1 MATRAAIIY
10 FDPEKLE
17 AISTYNHYDGY
28 PENLGAGLENH
39 YNDDMYAKKIAS
51 EGYISYLDPETGD
64 VEVSNPRDKDVDPE
78 RMRLTDDM
86 GQTAMDL
93 AEMISSYGADYAYIW
108 SPAVEEWMTVKG
120 GSTKSMYTTIDQLM
134 PELFGMGTNPEN
146 DMMEEKDYMT
156 EWKAFLNENTV
167 EKVMS
172 QAMFKLQDEP
182 KEMVDAYK
190 KSLAN
195 DIRLNGKETYADYSV
210 EDFIEDYNEYINDKM
225 SMEESMKSRWQ
236 HRAGIKK

>member
-17 AISTYNHYDGY
+17 AVSTYNHYDGY

-64 VEVSNPRDKDVDPE
+64 IEVSNPKDKNVDPDI
-78 RMRLTDDM
+78 MSLTDDM
-86 GQTAMDL
+86 SQTAMDL

-108 SPAVEEWMTVKG
+108 SPSIDKWMTIKG

-146 DMMEEKDYMT
+146 DMMEEKD
-156 EWKAFLNENTV
+156 
-167 EKVMS
+167 
-172 QAMFKLQDEP
+172 
-182 KEMVDAYK
+182 
-190 KSLAN
+190 
-195 DIRLNGKETYADYSV
+195 
-210 EDFIEDYNEYINDKM
+210 
-225 SMEESMKSRWQ
+225 
-236 HRAGIKK
+236 

>member
-1 MATRAAIIY
+1 MATRAAIVY
-10 FDPEKLE
+10 FDPERLE

-28 PENLGAGLENH
+28 PEGLGAGLKNH

-64 VEVSNPRDKDVDPE
+64 VEVSNPRDKDVDPD

-108 SPAVEEWMTVKG
+108 SPAVEKWMTVKG

-146 DMMEEKDYMT
+146 DPQAGDFMT
-156 EWKAFLNENTV
+156 EWKSFLNEASDLD
-167 EKVMS
+167 KVMS
-172 QAMFKLQDEP
+172 QAFFKLQDEP
-182 KEMVDAYK
+182 KEMLSAYK
-190 KSLAN
+190 ASLTN
-195 DIRLNGKETYADYSV
+195 DIRLNGKDSYADFTV
-210 EDFIEDYNEYINDKM
+210 EDFIEDYENYIGDKM
-225 SMEESMKSRWQ
+225 DF
-236 HRAGIKK
+236 

>member
-28 PENLGAGLENH
+28 PENLGAGLEAH
-39 YNDDMYAKKIAS
+39 YNDDFKANRIAS

-64 VEVSNPRDKDVDPE
+64 IEVTNPRDKDVEPQ
-78 RMRLTDDM
+78 RMRLSDDM
-86 GQTAMDL
+86 GETAMGL
-93 AEMISSYGADYAYIW
+93 AELINSHDADYAYIW
-108 SPAVEEWMTVKG
+108 SPAIDKWMTIKG
-120 GSTKSMYTTIDQLM
+120 GSTKSIYSTVDQLM

-146 DMMEEKDYMT
+146 DPQSGDFMT
-156 EWKAFLNENTV
+156 EWKAFLNEANDV
-167 EKVMS
+167 DKVMS
-172 QAMFKLQDEP
+172 QAFFKLQDEP

-195 DIRLNGKETYADYSV
+195 DIRLNGKEQYTDYSV
-210 EDFIEDYNEYINDKM
+210 EDFIEDYENYVGDKM
-225 SMEESMKSRWQ
+225 DS
-236 HRAGIKK
+236 

>member
-28 PENLGAGLENH
+28 PEGLGAGLKNH

-64 VEVSNPRDKDVDPE
+64 IEVSNPRDKDVDPD

-108 SPAVEEWMTVKG
+108 SPTIDKWMTVKG
-120 GSTKSMYTTIDQLM
+120 GSTKSMYNTIDQLM

-146 DMMEEKDYMT
+146 DPQAGDFMT
-156 EWKAFLNENTV
+156 EWQSFLNEESFFKDNPVTIRW
-167 EKVMS
+167 EKVRDNAYRML
-172 QAMFKLQDEP
+172 KNEP
-182 KEMVDAYK
+182 GKAVNDYVDALERQITK
-190 KSLAN
+190 MPSDLDDMIDWEADDFLN
-195 DIRLNGKETYADYSV
+195 DFREFETRY
-210 EDFIEDYNEYINDKM
+210 M
-225 SMEESMKSRWQ
+225 
-236 HRAGIKK
+236 

>member
-28 PENLGAGLENH
+28 PENLGAGLKNH

-146 DMMEEKDYMT
+146 DPQAGDFMT
-156 EWKAFLNENTV
+156 EWKNFLNEANDLD
-167 EKVMS
+167 KVMS
-172 QAMFKLQDEP
+172 QAMFRLQDEP
-182 KEMVDAYK
+182 KEMLDAYK

-210 EDFIEDYNEYINDKM
+210 EDFIEDYREYVNDKM
-225 SMEESMKSRWQ
+225 D
-236 HRAGIKK
+236 A

>member
-17 AISTYNHYDGY
+17 AVSTYNHYDGY

-39 YNDDMYAKKIAS
+39 YNDDIYAKKIAS

-64 VEVSNPRDKDVDPE
+64 VEVSNPRDKDVDPT
-78 RMRLTDDM
+78 RMRLSDDM
-86 GQTAMDL
+86 EQTAMDL
-93 AEMISSYGADYAYIW
+93 AEMINSYSADYAYIW
-108 SPAVEEWMTVKG
+108 SPAVEKWMTIKG
-120 GSTKSMYTTIDQLM
+120 GSTKSIYTTIDQLM

-156 EWKAFLNENTV
+156 EWKAFLNEANDV
-167 EKVMS
+167 DKVLS

-182 KEMVDAYK
+182 KEMLSAYK
-190 KSLAN
+190 ASLAN
-195 DIRLNGKETYADYSV
+195 DIRLNGQDTYADYSV
-210 EDFIEDYNEYINDKM
+210 EDFIEDYENYIADKM
-225 SMEESMKSRWQ
+225 DF
-236 HRAGIKK
+236 

>member
-17 AISTYNHYDGY
+17 AVSTYNHYDGY
-28 PENLGAGLENH
+28 PENLGAGLKNH

-64 VEVSNPRDKDVDPE
+64 IEVSNPRDKDVDPD

-86 GQTAMDL
+86 GQTAMDI

-156 EWKAFLNENTV
+156 EWKSFLNENTV

-195 DIRLNGKETYADYSV
+195 DIRLNGQESYADFSV
-210 EDFIEDYNEYINDKM
+210 EDFIEDYREYVNDKM
-225 SMEESMKSRWQ
+225 D
-236 HRAGIKK
+236 A

>member
-17 AISTYNHYDGY
+17 AVSTYNHYDGY
-28 PENLGAGLENH
+28 PENLGVGLKNH

-64 VEVSNPRDKDVDPE
+64 IEVSNPRDNDVDPDITF
-78 RMRLTDDM
+78 LTDDM
-86 GQTAMDL
+86 AQTAMDL

-108 SPAVEEWMTVKG
+108 SPAVEEWMTIKG

-134 PELFGMGTNPEN
+134 PELFGMGTNPED

-156 EWKAFLNENTV
+156 EWKSFLNENTV

-195 DIRLNGKETYADYSV
+195 DIRLNGQESYADFSV
-210 EDFIEDYNEYINDKM
+210 EDFIEDYREYVNDKM
-225 SMEESMKSRWQ
+225 DY
-236 HRAGIKK
+236 

>member
-17 AISTYNHYDGY
+17 AVSTYNHYDGY

-64 VEVSNPRDKDVDPE
+64 VEVSNPRDKDVDPD

-86 GQTAMDL
+86 DQTAMDL

-108 SPAVEEWMTVKG
+108 SPAVEKWITIKG
-120 GSTKSMYTTIDQLM
+120 GSTKSIYTTVGQLM

-146 DMMEEKDYMT
+146 DPQAGDFMT
-156 EWKAFLNENTV
+156 EWKAFLNEANDV
-167 EKVMS
+167 DKVMS
-172 QAMFKLQDEP
+172 QAFFKLQDEP
-182 KEMVDAYK
+182 KEMVSAYK

-195 DIRLNGKETYADYSV
+195 DIRLNGKDSYADFSV
-210 EDFIEDYNEYINDKM
+210 EDFIEDYNEYVNDKM
-225 SMEESMKSRWQ
+225 D
-236 HRAGIKK
+236 A

>member
-1 MATRAAIIY
+1 MATRAAIVY
-10 FDPEKLE
+10 FDPERLE

-28 PENLGAGLENH
+28 PEGLGAGLKNH

-64 VEVSNPRDKDVDPE
+64 VEVSNPRDKDVDPD

-108 SPAVEEWMTVKG
+108 SPAVEKWMTVKG

-146 DMMEEKDYMT
+146 DPQAGDFMT
-156 EWKAFLNENTV
+156 EWKTFLNEESGV
-167 EKVMS
+167 DKVIS
-172 QAMFKLQDEP
+172 QAFFKLQDEP
-182 KEMVDAYK
+182 KEMVSAYK

-210 EDFIEDYNEYINDKM
+210 EDFIEDYENYIGDKM
-225 SMEESMKSRWQ
+225 DS
-236 HRAGIKK
+236 

>member
-17 AISTYNHYDGY
+17 AVSTYNHYDGY

-64 VEVSNPRDKDVDPE
+64 IEVSNPKDKNVDPDI
-78 RMRLTDDM
+78 MSLTDDM
-86 GQTAMDL
+86 SQTAMDL

-108 SPAVEEWMTVKG
+108 SPSIDKWMTIKG

-156 EWKAFLNENTV
+156 EWKSFISENDDAKV
-167 EKVMS
+167 RFEKIRDNAYRMLKHEDGKQVN
-172 QAMFKLQDEP
+172 AY
-182 KEMVDAYK
+182 VDALERQIK
-190 KSLAN
+190 FKPT
-195 DIRLNGKETYADYSV
+195 DADEMINYDRS
-210 EDFIEDYNEYINDKM
+210 DFQADFDDYVSDKM
-225 SMEESMKSRWQ
+225 DS
-236 HRAGIKK
+236 

>member
-17 AISTYNHYDGY
+17 AVSTYNHYDGY

-64 VEVSNPRDKDVDPE
+64 VEVSNPRDKDVDPT

-86 GQTAMDL
+86 EQTAMDL
-93 AEMISSYGADYAYIW
+93 AELINSYSADYAYIW
-108 SPAVEEWMTVKG
+108 SPAVEEWMTIKG
-120 GSTKSMYTTIDQLM
+120 GSTKSIYTTIDQLM

-156 EWKAFLNENTV
+156 EWKAFLNEANDV
-167 EKVMS
+167 DKVMS
-172 QAMFKLQDEP
+172 QAFFKLQDEP
-182 KEMVDAYK
+182 KEMVSAYK

-195 DIRLNGKETYADYSV
+195 DIRLNGKDSYADFSV
-210 EDFIEDYNEYINDKM
+210 EDFIEDYNEYVSDKM
-225 SMEESMKSRWQ
+225 DF
-236 HRAGIKK
+236 

>member
-10 FDPEKLE
+10 FDPEQLE
-17 AISTYNHYDGY
+17 AVSTYNHYDGY
-28 PENLGAGLENH
+28 PENLGAGLKNH

-64 VEVSNPRDKDVDPE
+64 IEVSNPKDKDVDPD

-108 SPAVEEWMTVKG
+108 SPATEEWMTIKG

-134 PELFGMGTNPEN
+134 PELFGMGNTPDK
-146 DMMEEKDYMT
+146 DMMEGDYVT
-156 EWKAFLNENTV
+156 EWKTFLTEQSSPAAITISGDQMKQLHEKGAVMVKVIVQDKDGSNTREIQYPLSFLDYEKDIDDV
-167 EKVMS
+167 ESIDDLM
-172 QAMFKLQDEP
+172 
-182 KEMVDAYK
+182 
-190 KSLAN
+190 
-195 DIRLNGKETYADYSV
+195 
-210 EDFIEDYNEYINDKM
+210 
-225 SMEESMKSRWQ
+225 
-236 HRAGIKK
+236 

>member
-64 VEVSNPRDKDVDPE
+64 IEVSNPRDKDVDPD

-86 GQTAMDL
+86 GQTAMDI

-108 SPAVEEWMTVKG
+108 SPATEEWMTIKG

-134 PELFGMGTNPEN
+134 PVLFGMGTNPED

-195 DIRLNGKETYADYSV
+195 DIRLNGQESYADFSV
-210 EDFIEDYNEYINDKM
+210 EDFIEDYREYVNDKM
-225 SMEESMKSRWQ
+225 DM
-236 HRAGIKK
+236 

>member
-17 AISTYNHYDGY
+17 AVSTYNHYDGY

-64 VEVSNPRDKDVDPE
+64 VEVSNPRDKDVDPT

-86 GQTAMDL
+86 EQTAMDL
-93 AEMISSYGADYAYIW
+93 AELINSYSADYAYIW
-108 SPAVEEWMTVKG
+108 SPAIDKWMTIKG
-120 GSTKSMYTTIDQLM
+120 GSTKSIYSTVDQLM

-146 DMMEEKDYMT
+146 DMMEEKNYMT
-156 EWKAFLNENTV
+156 EWKAFLNEESFFKDDPATIRW
-167 EKVMS
+167 EKIRDNAYRMLKQEDGRQVN
-172 QAMFKLQDEP
+172 DY
-182 KEMVDAYK
+182 VDALERQIK
-190 KSLAN
+190 FKPSDL
-195 DIRLNGKETYADYSV
+195 DM
-210 EDFIEDYNEYINDKM
+210 FIEFDREDWKADFDDYIYDRM
-225 SMEESMKSRWQ
+225 DL
-236 HRAGIKK
+236 

>member
-17 AISTYNHYDGY
+17 AVSTYNHYDGY

-64 VEVSNPRDKDVDPE
+64 IEVTNARDKDVNPD

-93 AEMISSYGADYAYIW
+93 AELINSYSADYAYIW
-108 SPAVEEWMTVKG
+108 SPAIDKWMTIKG
-120 GSTKSMYTTIDQLM
+120 GSTKSIYTTVDQLM

-146 DMMEEKDYMT
+146 DPQAGDFMT
-156 EWKAFLNENTV
+156 EWKTFLNEESFFKDDPTTIRW
-167 EKVMS
+167 EKVRDNAYRMLK
-172 QAMFKLQDEP
+172 QEDGRQVNDY
-182 KEMVDAYK
+182 VDAIERQIK
-190 KSLAN
+190 FKPSDL
-195 DIRLNGKETYADYSV
+195 DM
-210 EDFIEDYNEYINDKM
+210 FIEFDREDWKADFDDYITDRM
-225 SMEESMKSRWQ
+225 DL
-236 HRAGIKK
+236 

>member
-17 AISTYNHYDGY
+17 AVSTYNHYDGY
-28 PENLGAGLENH
+28 PENLGAGLKKH

-51 EGYISYLDPETGD
+51 EGYISYLDLETGD
-64 VEVSNPRDKDVDPE
+64 IEVTNARDKDVDPE

-108 SPAVEEWMTVKG
+108 SPAVEEWMTIKG

-146 DMMEEKDYMT
+146 DPQAGDFMT
-156 EWKAFLNENTV
+156 EWKSFLNENTV
-167 EKVMS
+167 DETEFNFLKTILGKKYSDSEIEMYLKS
-172 QAMFKLQDEP
+172 DSFKRASMDDDM
-182 KEMVDAYK
+182 EMVA
-190 KSLAN
+190 SNASN
-195 DIRLNGKETYADYSV
+195 WE
-210 EDFIEDYNEYINDKM
+210 NEFFEFFENPDNV
-225 SMEESMKSRWQ
+225 
-236 HRAGIKK
+236 

>member
-17 AISTYNHYDGY
+17 AVSTYNHYDGY
-28 PENLGAGLENH
+28 PENLGAGLKNH

-64 VEVSNPRDKDVDPE
+64 IEVSNPRDKDVDPE

-86 GQTAMDL
+86 AQTAMDI

-195 DIRLNGKETYADYSV
+195 DIRLNGQESYADFSV

-225 SMEESMKSRWQ
+225 DY
-236 HRAGIKK
+236 

>member
-17 AISTYNHYDGY
+17 AVSTYNHYDGY

-64 VEVSNPRDKDVDPE
+64 IEVSNPKDKNVDPDI
-78 RMRLTDDM
+78 MSLTDDM
-86 GQTAMDL
+86 SQTAMDL

-108 SPAVEEWMTVKG
+108 SPSIDKWMTIKG
-120 GSTKSMYTTIDQLM
+120 GSTKSIYTTIDQLM

-156 EWKAFLNENTV
+156 EWKSFISENDDAKV
-167 EKVMS
+167 RFEKIRDNAYRMLKHEDGKQVN
-172 QAMFKLQDEP
+172 AY
-182 KEMVDAYK
+182 VDALERQIK
-190 KSLAN
+190 FKPT
-195 DIRLNGKETYADYSV
+195 DADEMINYDRS
-210 EDFIEDYNEYINDKM
+210 DFQADFDDYVSDKM
-225 SMEESMKSRWQ
+225 DF
-236 HRAGIKK
+236 